1 MFHKIVNLTDGVE
14 ATNKWINVCI
24 FSKCWKMQKIYL
36 KRFIRDVE
44 KSYVFLRK
52 NVFII
57 TIIKINPY
65 IYIFTQKVHI
75 LYVFYID
82 LSTYLNALY
91 WFNKTQLPLICRQP
105 FHTLVANHL
114 VHSAEERNKSERNG
128 EVKHR
133 VLPARKKRIISD
145 LGIAFILM
153 R

>member
-1 MFHKIVNLTDGVE
+1 
-14 ATNKWINVCI
+14 
-24 FSKCWKMQKIYL
+24 MQKIYL

-91 WFNKTQLPLICRQP
+91 
-105 FHTLVANHL
+105 
-114 VHSAEERNKSERNG
+114 
-128 EVKHR
+128 
-133 VLPARKKRIISD
+133 
-145 LGIAFILM
+145 
-153 R
+153 

>member
-1 MFHKIVNLTDGVE
+1 MQNAKNILKKIYTRCRE
-14 ATNKWINVCI
+14 IICI
-24 FSKCWKMQKIYL
+24 FK
-36 KRFIRDVE
+36 
-44 KSYVFLRK
+44 K

-145 LGIAFILM
+145 LSIAFILM